1 MVLDALKGTTDP
13 DGRRDN
19 GPVIPYSVFRISARA
34 LIAAA
39 RRDAR
44 VAWAIAE
51 ELNRRLY
58 EVLEQTAVNAFG
70 SVRQCVAAHLLDL
83 ASGRQRPGGR
93 SWPTAPARVPVP
105 AALPGWG
112 SANPQGKALLRHYS
126 NCSQKGKALLTL
138 PPTGGNAG
146 SVGYGRRG
154 VSCGWT
160 ICPAPGHSAGP
171 SPVT

>member
-1 MVLDALKGTTDP
+1 
-13 DGRRDN
+13 
-19 GPVIPYSVFRISARA
+19 VFRISARA

-58 EVLEQTAVNAFG
+58 EVLGQTAVNAFG

-93 SWPTAPARVPVP
+93 LMAHGPGAGSGACCPAGLGVGEPAR
-105 AALPGWG
+105 
-112 SANPQGKALLRHYS
+112 
-126 NCSQKGKALLTL
+126 
-138 PPTGGNAG
+138 
-146 SVGYGRRG
+146 
-154 VSCGWT
+154 
-160 ICPAPGHSAGP
+160 
-171 SPVT
+171 

>member
-1 MVLDALKGTTDP
+1 
-13 DGRRDN
+13 
-19 GPVIPYSVFRISARA
+19 VFRISARA

-58 EVLEQTAVNAFG
+58 EVLGQTAVNAFG

-93 SWPTAPARVPVP
+93 LMAHGPGAGSGACCPAGLGVSEPAR
-105 AALPGWG
+105 
-112 SANPQGKALLRHYS
+112 
-126 NCSQKGKALLTL
+126 
-138 PPTGGNAG
+138 
-146 SVGYGRRG
+146 
-154 VSCGWT
+154 
-160 ICPAPGHSAGP
+160 
-171 SPVT
+171 